1 MNIKELTKGIFKEN
15 PVFIIVLGLCPVLGV
30 STQVSNAIGMSAGV
44 LFVLLFSNI
53 IISALRNIIPDS
65 IHIPA
70 YIVIIASLVT
80 IIEMLMHAFAPA
92 VYAALGVYLPLIVV
106 NCIILGRA
114 EAFASNNTVLDSA
127 LDAIGMSI
135 GFALSLTLIALI
147 REVLGAGTI
156 TLFPVGSFSG
166 VIEVPWLVD
175 NPFKVMALAPGALLL
190 MGFLKAFFDWK
201 AMRKVADMS
210 YIAILITFIFIN
222 NFILVQFLGLCPFI
236 GVSKNSENAIGMG
249 ASVTFVTTVASV
261 VTWAIYHF
269 LLVPFNLAYL
279 QTLTF
284 ILVIAT
290 LVQLL
295 EMVIQ
300 KVSPPLYKALGIYL
314 PLITTNCAVLGIAII
329 NITSNYNVMESFT
342 AGLAAGLGFTLA
354 IVLMSNVRE
363 RLDLHPVRKAYRGMP
378 IAFISAG
385 LMALAFMA
393 FDKSL
398 LTNLHLV

>member
-30 STQVSNAIGMSAGV
+30 STQVSNVIGMSAGV

-156 TLFPVGSFSG
+156 TLFPIGSFSG

-201 AMRKVADMS
+201 AMRK
-210 YIAILITFIFIN
+210 
-222 NFILVQFLGLCPFI
+222 
-236 GVSKNSENAIGMG
+236 
-249 ASVTFVTTVASV
+249 
-261 VTWAIYHF
+261 
-269 LLVPFNLAYL
+269 
-279 QTLTF
+279 
-284 ILVIAT
+284 
-290 LVQLL
+290 
-295 EMVIQ
+295 
-300 KVSPPLYKALGIYL
+300 
-314 PLITTNCAVLGIAII
+314 
-329 NITSNYNVMESFT
+329 
-342 AGLAAGLGFTLA
+342 AG
-354 IVLMSNVRE
+354 
-363 RLDLHPVRKAYRGMP
+363 
-378 IAFISAG
+378 
-385 LMALAFMA
+385 
-393 FDKSL
+393 
-398 LTNLHLV
+398 